1 MELKEQVYSLLLVS
15 SAEKF
20 TNSLIDLLPE
30 NLYFPVKTVTD
41 MGSAKRELLERS
53 FDLVIINSP
62 LPDDFGTRLA
72 VSICQSSSTG
82 VLLFVKAE
90 HYPDVNAEVMPFG
103 VLTLSKPTSAQ
114 MILQTL
120 VLLCGTRER
129 LKFMEKKAASLE
141 DKMEEI
147 RLVNRAKWLLI
158 SELKMSENDAHK
170 YIEKQAMDR
179 CITRRAMAESIIR
192 TYKQ

>member
-30 NLYFPVKTVTD
+30 SLYSPVKTVTD

-72 VSICQSSSTG
+72 VSICQSSSTAC
-82 VLLFVKAE
+82 FS
-90 HYPDVNAEVMPFG
+90 
-103 VLTLSKPTSAQ
+103 LSRRNTIPTS
-114 MILQTL
+114 MPRSCPLG
-120 VLLCGTRER
+120 C
-129 LKFMEKKAASLE
+129 
-141 DKMEEI
+141 
-147 RLVNRAKWLLI
+147 
-158 SELKMSENDAHK
+158 
-170 YIEKQAMDR
+170 
-179 CITRRAMAESIIR
+179 
-192 TYKQ
+192 